1 MNRLFAAID
10 IRWTSHPGDDELGRL
25 MAALDDFRPT
35 AVDDLPDG
43 TRVFFGRPHDRD
55 RAVTSVREWGHASA
69 VSAIDVPD
77 EDWAE
82 RSQASVRAVRVRDII
97 VAPPWDSAAAPSG
110 PSLVIVIQPSMGFG
124 TGHHASTRL
133 CLDLLQDVPLGG
145 ASVLDVGTGSGVL
158 AIAAWRLGA
167 TQVVGIDVDPDAVA
181 SARESADLNAA
192 AGGIDLRVAD
202 VQAGALELGGPFDLV
217 TANLTGAM
225 IERHADGLAR
235 LLRPGGTLIASGF
248 LIDEEPAVVA
258 ALQAARLGT
267 IRRCVEDEWIGLAVS
282 APSGGRLRANR
293 RGSG

>member
-1 MNRLFAAID
+1 VNRLFAAID

-43 TRVFFGRPHDRD
+43 IRVFFARPHDRD
-55 RAVTSVREWGHASA
+55 RAVTSAREWGHATA
-69 VSAIDVPD
+69 VSASDVPD
-77 EDWAE
+77 ENWAE
-82 RSQASVRAVRVRDII
+82 RSQASVRAVRVRNII
-97 VAPPWDSAAAPSG
+97 VAPPWDSAAAPSE

-133 CLDLLQDVPLGG
+133 CLELLQDEPVPG
-145 ASVLDVGTGSGVL
+145 ASVIDVGTGSGVL

-167 TQVVGIDVDPDAVA
+167 TRVVGIDVDPDAVA

-192 AGGIDLRVAD
+192 ASGIDLRVAD
-202 VQAGALELGGPFDLV
+202 FQAGALELGGPCDLV

-248 LIDEEPAVVA
+248 QIDEEPAVVA
-258 ALQAARLGT
+258 ALNAAGLGMT
-267 IRRCVEDEWIGLAVS
+267 RRCVEDEWVGLAVS
-282 APSGGRLRANR
+282 AVERTGVRS
-293 RGSG
+293 SKFEV